1 MGVSQRIWCTRLN
14 CAYVGL
20 NYFGGAHHPGP
31 RALGNPCLLY
41 TYLYYKVILSV
52 CMCAL
57 GSAKLPNGFE
67 KFFLRLV
74 DLNVDIVRKILN
86 FYELIY

>member
-1 MGVSQRIWCTRLN
+1 M
-14 CAYVGL
+14 
-20 NYFGGAHHPGP
+20 
-31 RALGNPCLLY
+31 
-41 TYLYYKVILSV
+41 ILSVCLFVCLFV

-74 DLNVDIVRKILN
+74 DLNVDIVRKILD
-86 FYELIY
+86 FYMS